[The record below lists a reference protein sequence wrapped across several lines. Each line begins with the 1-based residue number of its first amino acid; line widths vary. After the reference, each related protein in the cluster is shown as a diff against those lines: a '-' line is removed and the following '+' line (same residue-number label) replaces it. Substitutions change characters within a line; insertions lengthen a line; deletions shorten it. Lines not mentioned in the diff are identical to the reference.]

1 MKASIRQLALSA
13 LLLLQF
19 RSYGQSVLDQYIR
32 QAIDSN
38 LALQQKQ
45 VDITKAKLD
54 LERAKAWFFPQVNL
68 NAQYTLANG
77 GRTQDLP
84 IGDLMNP
91 VYKTLNQLTGSSA
104 FPQIS
109 NQTIQFLPNDF
120 HETKVEVNYAV
131 FNKDRQHTQRIQA
144 GMIGVQEAETAIYKR
159 ELVKQVKQA
168 YYQYLQTLEAVKIYQ
183 NAQELVTEQLRF
195 SEKLVKNQVATRE
208 IVLQAKAQLSQL
220 QASIEDNQQ
229 QQKNAA
235 AWFNFLL
242 NRGFD
247 TPIQVNT
254 TEWKNQSPQ
263 SLAGETQGREE
274 LRKLDQAK
282 KVLEANKQMQTD
294 FYLPK
299 LNAFYQTG
307 FQGFGYKFD
316 DKQFYQLAGLQ
327 LQWSIFR
334 GNENK
339 VKIKQANAALTSMQ
353 LQENEVQQQLKLQ
366 STTAWNSYQSAKVSL
381 LSITDELN
389 SAQEIYR
396 LAEKRWKE
404 GNALQIELIQAR
416 TQLTNAAIRQTLAQL
431 NLLNKAAEL
440 ERANATY
447 SIN

>member
-1 MKASIRQLALSA
+1 MKASIRKLALSA

-168 YYQYLQTLEAVKIYQ
+168 YYQYLQTLEAAKIYQ
-183 NAQELVTEQLRF
+183 NAQELVAEQLRF

-220 QASIEDNQQ
+220 QASIEDNRQ

-339 VKIKQANAALTSMQ
+339 VKIKQANAALTSIQ

-366 STTAWNSYQSAKVSL
+366 STTAWNSYQSAKASL

>member
-1 MKASIRQLALSA
+1 MKASIRKLALSA

-168 YYQYLQTLEAVKIYQ
+168 YYQYLQTLEAAKIYQ
-183 NAQELVTEQLRF
+183 NAQELVAEQLRF

-247 TPIQVNT
+247 TPIQVNI

-274 LRKLDQAK
+274 LRKLDQAR
-282 KVLEANKQMQTD
+282 KVLEANKQMQSD

-366 STTAWNSYQSAKVSL
+366 STTAWNSYQSAKASL

>member
-1 MKASIRQLALSA
+1 MKASIRKLALSA

-19 RSYGQSVLDQYIR
+19 SSYGQSVLDQYIR

-38 LALQQKQ
+38 LALQQKR

-120 HETKVEVNYAV
+120 HETRVEVNYAV

-168 YYQYLQTLEAVKIYQ
+168 YYQYLQTLEAAKIYQ
-183 NAQELVTEQLRF
+183 NAQELVAEQLRF

-247 TPIQVNT
+247 THIQTNT
-254 TEWKNQSPQ
+254 ADWKVQSPQ

-339 VKIKQANAALTSMQ
+339 VKIKHANAALTSMQ

-366 STTAWNSYQSAKVSL
+366 STTAWNSYQSAKASL
-381 LSITDELN
+381 ASITDELN
-389 SAQEIYR
+389 SAQEVYR

-416 TQLTNAAIRQTLAQL
+416 TQLTNAAIRQTLVQL

>member
-1 MKASIRQLALSA
+1 MKASIRKLALSA

-19 RSYGQSVLDQYIR
+19 SSYGQSVLDQYIR

-38 LALQQKQ
+38 LALQQKR

-120 HETKVEVNYAV
+120 HETRVEVNYAV

-168 YYQYLQTLEAVKIYQ
+168 YYQYLQTLEAAKIYQ
-183 NAQELVTEQLRF
+183 NAQELVAEQLRF

-229 QQKNAA
+229 QQKNTA

-247 TPIQVNT
+247 IPIQVNT

-263 SLAGETQGREE
+263 SLAVETQGREE

-366 STTAWNSYQSAKVSL
+366 STTAWNSYQSAKASL
-381 LSITDELN
+381 ASITDELN
-389 SAQEIYR
+389 SAQEVYR

-416 TQLTNAAIRQTLAQL
+416 TQLTNAAIRQTLVQL

>member
-1 MKASIRQLALSA
+1 MKASIRKLALSA

-120 HETKVEVNYAV
+120 HETRVEVNYAV

-168 YYQYLQTLEAVKIYQ
+168 YYQYLQTLEAAKIYQ
-183 NAQELVTEQLRF
+183 NAQELVAEQLRF

-208 IVLQAKAQLSQL
+208 IVLQAKAQLSQI

-274 LRKLDQAK
+274 LRKLDQAR
-282 KVLEANKQMQTD
+282 KVLEANKQMQSD

-366 STTAWNSYQSAKVSL
+366 STTAWNSYQSAKASL

>member
-1 MKASIRQLALSA
+1 MKASIRKLALSA

-19 RSYGQSVLDQYIR
+19 SSYGQSVLDQYIR

-38 LALQQKQ
+38 LTLQQKQ

-91 VYKTLNQLTGSSA
+91 VYKTLNQLTGSNA
-104 FPQIS
+104 FPQIN

-144 GMIGVQEAETAIYKR
+144 GMIGVQEAETAVYKR

-168 YYQYLQTLEAVKIYQ
+168 YYQYLQTLEAAKIYQ
-183 NAQELVTEQLRF
+183 NAQALVAEQLRF

-208 IVLQAKAQLSQL
+208 NVLQAKAQLSQL
-220 QASIEDNQQ
+220 QASIEDNLQ

-242 NRGFD
+242 NRSFNA
-247 TPIQVNT
+247 PIQTNAAD
-254 TEWKNQSPQ
+254 WKSQSSTAVP
-263 SLAGETQGREE
+263 GETQGREE
-274 LRKLDQAK
+274 LRKLDQAR
-282 KVLEANKQMQTD
+282 KVLEANKQMQAD

-307 FQGFGYKFD
+307 FQGFGYKFN

-339 VKIKQANAALTSMQ
+339 VKIKQANASLTSMQ

-366 STTAWNSYQSAKVSL
+366 STTAWNSYQAAQTSL
-381 LSITDELN
+381 ASIADELN

-416 TQLTNAAIRQTLAQL
+416 TQLTDAGIRQTLAQL

>member
-1 MKASIRQLALSA
+1 MKASIRKLALSA

-38 LALQQKQ
+38 LALQQKR

-109 NQTIQFLPNDF
+109 NQVIQFLPNDF
-120 HETKVEVNYAV
+120 HETRVEVNYAV

-144 GMIGVQEAETAIYKR
+144 GMIGVQEAEAAIYKR

-168 YYQYLQTLEAVKIYQ
+168 YYQYLQTLEAAKIYQ
-183 NAQELVTEQLRF
+183 NAQELVAEQLRF

-208 IVLQAKAQLSQL
+208 TVLQAKAQLSQL

-242 NRGFD
+242 NRGLD
-247 TPIQVNT
+247 TPIQTSTV
-254 TEWKNQSPQ
+254 EWITQSPQ

-274 LRKLDQAK
+274 LRKLDQAR
-282 KVLEANKQMQTD
+282 KVLEANKQMQSD

-316 DKQFYQLAGLQ
+316 DKQFYQFAGLQ
-327 LQWSIFR
+327 LQWNIFR

-339 VKIKQANAALTSMQ
+339 VKIKQANAALTNMQ

-366 STTAWNSYQSAKVSL
+366 STTAWNSYLSAKTSL
-381 LSITDELN
+381 ASIADELI
-389 SAQEIYR
+389 STQEVYR

-416 TQLTNAAIRQTLAQL
+416 TQLTNAAIRQSLAQL

>member
-1 MKASIRQLALSA
+1 MKASIRKLTLSA

-19 RSYGQSVLDQYIR
+19 SGYGQSVLDQYIR

-38 LALQQKQ
+38 LALQQKR

-120 HETKVEVNYAV
+120 HETKVEVNYAI
-131 FNKDRQHTQRIQA
+131 FNKDRQHTQKIQS
-144 GMIGVQEAETAIYKR
+144 GMIAVQEAETAIYKR
-159 ELVKQVKQA
+159 ELVKQVKLA
-168 YYQYLQTLEAVKIYQ
+168 YYQYLQTLEAAKIYQ
-183 NAQELVTEQLRF
+183 NAQELVAEQLRF

-229 QQKNAA
+229 QQKNTA

-247 TPIQVNT
+247 IPIQVNT

-263 SLAGETQGREE
+263 SLAVETQGREE
-274 LRKLDQAK
+274 LRKLDQAR

-366 STTAWNSYQSAKVSL
+366 STTAWNSYQSAKASL
-381 LSITDELN
+381 ASITDELN
-389 SAQEIYR
+389 SAQEVYR
-396 LAEKRWKE
+396 LTEKRWKE